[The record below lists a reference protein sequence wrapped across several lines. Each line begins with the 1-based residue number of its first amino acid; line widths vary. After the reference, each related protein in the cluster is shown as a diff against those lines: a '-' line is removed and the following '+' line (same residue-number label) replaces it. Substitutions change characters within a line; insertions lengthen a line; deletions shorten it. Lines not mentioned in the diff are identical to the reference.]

1 MKLFSNLKKEKGQI
15 HLIAIIMLVI
25 GILGDWLG
33 YVNIGVEI
41 VGTGFLILST
51 IFIISL
57 FVKNLENN
65 RKYIK
70 RAAGHLT
77 FIVIGIIGI
86 FVCLQLKMYWTLAAI
101 SCILLVLIVLYIID
115 LFEIYDIYNS

>member
-1 MKLFSNLKKEKGQI
+1 MKLFSNLKKEKSQI
-15 HLIAIIMLVI
+15 HLIAITMLII

-33 YVNIGVEI
+33 YINIGVEI
-41 VGTGFLILST
+41 AGASFLILST

-57 FVKNLENN
+57 FIKNLEDNH
-65 RKYIK
+65 KYIK
-70 RAAGHLT
+70 RATIHLT

-86 FVCLQLKMYWTLAAI
+86 FASNYFKMYWTLAAI
-101 SCILLVLIVLYIID
+101 ACMLILLIVLYIID